1 MSADKALSDMK
12 WWAIPTLF
20 LAILSGNIFIGIIG
34 IISCSTVLCCSR
46 APRIKPQYIRQQ
58 TTSRAVPS
66 PAPSVL
72 GGLHAIGM
80 LALGAR
86 FSALIAECTDI
97 MTDTSCSHLDNA
109 RDGLALDRQPWA
121 LSIWPARGSGQ
132 FRDARPHTARRPY
145 RRHEPPHPE
154 DLARRRPFQVL
165 SRYITT
171 ALAPTTR
178 GATGA
183 RHLAPVSEGPVQ
195 GCGQFWGNFILAS
208 PGATDCFGCGKRI
221 GSYDAP
227 ASRLPPRAARRTGEN

>member
-1 MSADKALSDMK
+1 MLLKSAKNQT
-12 WWAIPTLF
+12 AIYQAANYF
-20 LAILSGNIFIGIIG
+20 KGCAIA
-34 IISCSTVLCCSR
+34 CT
-46 APRIKPQYIRQQ
+46 
-58 TTSRAVPS
+58 
-66 PAPSVL
+66 VL